1 LKLKILVVYYS
12 LGGNARWVAQTIA
25 ANVNA
30 DIEEV
35 DLKRSTRLLGF
46 LGISSA
52 KKSFDDYDLIIVGTP
67 VWSGKPTPAI
77 TAFLEKNDLSAKKVA
92 VFFTQGNK
100 KLQAIEETKA
110 LMPNSIYLGE
120 LALVTPLANKE
131 ESEKQIVAWCKRLT
145 AI

>member
-1 LKLKILVVYYS
+1 MKILVVYYS

-30 DIEEV
+30 DIEEI
-35 DLKRSTRLLGF
+35 DLKRRTRLLGF
-46 LGISSA
+46 LGVSSA
-52 KKSFDDYDLIIVGTP
+52 KNPADYDLIIVGTP

-100 KLQAIEETKA
+100 KPQAIEETKA

-120 LALVTPLANKE
+120 LALVTPLDNKE
-131 ESEKQIVAWCKRLT
+131 ECEKQIVAWCKRLT
-145 AI
+145 AT